1 MNLNSLW
8 VESMSGH
15 GFDTIHWS
23 TVGESTAP
31 ETQIIEFAAANGY
44 TVFTHDLDFGM
55 LLAAH
60 KSTAPSVL
68 QLRSQDVLPATI
80 GEAIIRAIGTAQ
92 SHLESGALVTVD
104 PIGQRIRLLPI

>member
-44 TVFTHDLDFGM
+44 TGNCTRAIAQRDLAVCYCPM
-55 LLAAH
+55 LSR
-60 KSTAPSVL
+60 KSTQTRRVHGVGNGCF
-68 QLRSQDVLPATI
+68 RSNSD
-80 GEAIIRAIGTAQ
+80 G
-92 SHLESGALVTVD
+92 
-104 PIGQRIRLLPI
+104 